1 MHKEIIN
8 KCKAKKH
15 HGFYAL
21 TRQSDDDYGSVSDE
35 DEYEYTISSTG
46 IIIKYKLK
54 SGKIITRQ
62 YRRGEVPVSQ
72 DENVKDLVV
81 ND

>member
-15 HGFYAL
+15 HGFL
-21 TRQSDDDYGSVSDE
+21 CTDTTSDDDYSSVSDE
-35 DEYEYTISSTG
+35 DEYEYTISPTG

-72 DENVKDLVV
+72 EENVNDL
-81 ND
+81 